1 MRNIVSTPHLPIYH
15 TTVGITLGVLVILT
29 VSVSVTGQKL
39 VDALPCDSE
48 IFCDGPLLEAAQNAY
63 IYNDSKTF
71 VDLHLKYPPDEILA
85 AFDDLDDPTD
95 PELMRMFVETY
106 FDGPNLE
113 FTEWIPTDW
122 EEDPAFL
129 NKIDDA
135 SLRDWAD
142 ELHALWKELGKK
154 VNSDV
159 LDNQDRYTL
168 IYVEQPFVVP
178 GGRFRELYY
187 WDSYWV
193 IKGLLISSMTE
204 TVKGMLLNFADL
216 VDKLGFVPN
225 ANRIY
230 QANRSQPPF
239 FIPSVYEYYKTTGDF
254 DFVKSLLPTL
264 ENEYSFWMSNRS
276 VHVQKPGSDETH
288 LLNRYDVFMG
298 KPRPE
303 SYREDIVT
311 CASSDKE
318 ESARICSDLA
328 SGVETGWGYG
338 SRWFD
343 EDKPTDL
350 KSIRTKQIVPVE
362 LNSILCMNE
371 KILADMFAIDGQ
383 QAKADEYTQ
392 AHIRRRQAIQEVLWA
407 EDTGAWLDYDL
418 ELARN
423 RNEFYPSNVMP
434 LWANCYAEGDGDRQ
448 IEEKVLNYMKDLG
461 VLDYPGGIPSSLI
474 NTGQQWDYP
483 NAWPPIQEMVIQALE
498 SSSVEEAREYAF
510 KLAQNWTTTNWRGYL
525 EKNVMYEKYNVEKQG
540 VPGHGGEAEVQA
552 GFGWTNGVMLTLL
565 EKYGD
570 RLTSAA
576 NRVRFFDAKTL
587 MIYLL
592 ILYGI
597 LW

>member
-1 MRNIVSTPHLPIYH
+1 MINMRNIRSTPLLMG
-15 TTVGITLGVLVILT
+15 TCTTLGILVSLTLT
-29 VSVSVTGQKL
+29 VSVRGQEL
-39 VDALPCDSE
+39 SDALPCDSK

-122 EEDPAFL
+122 EEDPDFL
-129 NKIDDA
+129 NKIKDA
-135 SLRDWAD
+135 QLRDWAD
-142 ELHALWKELGKK
+142 DLHALWKELGRKI
-154 VNSDV
+154 NSDV
-159 LDNQDRYTL
+159 LNNQDRYTL
-168 IYVEQPFVVP
+168 IYVKQPFVVP
-178 GGRFRELYY
+178 GGRFREFYY

-204 TVKGMLLNFADL
+204 TVKGMLSNFADM

-225 ANRIY
+225 GNRIY
-230 QANRSQPPF
+230 YENRSQPPF
-239 FIPSVYEYYKTTGDF
+239 FIPSVYEYFKTTGDF
-254 DFVKSLLPTL
+254 EFVKSLLPTL
-264 ENEYSFWMSNRS
+264 EKEYSFWMSNRT
-276 VHVQKPGSDETH
+276 VQVQKPGSDESH

-303 SYREDIVT
+303 SFREDVIT
-311 CASSDKE
+311 CSSSDQG

-328 SGVETGWGYG
+328 SGAESGWDYS
-338 SRWFD
+338 SRWFQ
-343 EDKPTDL
+343 EKQTDL

-371 KILADMFAIDGQ
+371 KILAEMFAMDGQ
-383 QAKADEYTQ
+383 QSKADEYMQ
-392 AHIRRRQAIQEVLWA
+392 AHIRRRQAIQDVFWA

-434 LWANCYAEGDGDRQ
+434 LWANCYAEGIGDSQ

-461 VLDYPGGIPSSLI
+461 VLDYPGGIPTSLLK
-474 NTGQQWDYP
+474 TGQQWDYP
-483 NAWPPIQEMVIQALE
+483 NAWPPLQEMVIQALD
-498 SSSVEEAREYAF
+498 SSSVEEARVYAF
-510 KLAQNWTTTNWRGYL
+510 ELAQNWTTTNWKAYI
-525 EKNVMYEKYNVEKQG
+525 EKDVMFEKYDVEKQG
-540 VPGHGGEAEVQA
+540 VPGHGGEYEVQA

-576 NRVRFFDAKTL
+576 NKTQL
-587 MIYLL
+587 CDTKTIMVFLL
-592 ILYGI
+592 ILYGMLI
-597 LW
+597 